1 MAEMAA
7 RRDAS
12 NAGQASMTATK
23 PSSNKPV
30 VADVVAPSAESR
42 SIGSA
47 GTAGSV
53 SSHVANVNVG
63 RSNRLT
69 RFLKRTP
76 PSADA
81 GGGCRF

>member
-1 MAEMAA
+1 MAEMAEMAEMAA

-42 SIGSA
+42 SIGPASA
-47 GTAGSV
+47 AGSV
-53 SSHVANVNVG
+53 SSHIANANAG
-63 RSNRLT
+63 RLV
-69 RFLKRTP
+69 
-76 PSADA
+76 
-81 GGGCRF
+81 

>member
-30 VADVVAPSAESR
+30 VADVVAPSSESR
-42 SIGSA
+42 SIGPASA
-47 GTAGSV
+47 AGSV
-53 SSHVANVNVG
+53 SSHVANVNVVG
-63 RSNRLT
+63 SNPIT
-69 RFLKRTP
+69 RFQKKSLNNLTK
-76 PSADA
+76 
-81 GGGCRF
+81 GI